1 MISCKEEGEDDTSR
15 VEATGKREVREERE
29 GEKKTGKRE
38 SGGDTSVGK
47 RRNTSGDYE
56 SNGGGRR
63 QWQQVWV

>member
-1 MISCKEEGEDDTSR
+1 M
-15 VEATGKREVREERE
+15 REERE